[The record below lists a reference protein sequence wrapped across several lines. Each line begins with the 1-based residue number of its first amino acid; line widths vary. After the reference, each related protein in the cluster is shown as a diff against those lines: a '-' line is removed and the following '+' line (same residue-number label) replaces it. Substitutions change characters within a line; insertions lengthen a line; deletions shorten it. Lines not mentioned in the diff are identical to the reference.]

1 MEETVILNFEVDQS
15 KAESQLKKVE
25 GLILDNRKA
34 QQELTKAYK
43 QGTITQEQYIDE
55 NLRLQQNLK
64 KEQDQKRTLTKLL
77 ETESNSRNA
86 IRQRVS
92 ALVKEY
98 DNLNTATATG
108 IKRADQLEKE
118 IAQLNAQLTKGDKAA
133 GLFKNQIG
141 NYPQQFQQ
149 AAQSINVAGV
159 SVGSITSQ
167 LASFATP
174 AGAAIGLVT
183 ALGAAYAKSSRGAK
197 DLEFAQSQVSFAL
210 QRLSNDFANLFSS
223 AEDGEGILTKY
234 VNTYLTIGNYSPI
247 GQALKLFGIDL
258 KDVAEQSKELALIV
272 EQLEDLTREET
283 KIRGE
288 NSERLEQNQELLE
301 LIADEQQSIND
312 RIKASNEIEQNLRDN
327 KIRTLYILN
336 QQLLKLKEIEE
347 ADLDNEKSRDAR
359 LDKEAQIRRESA
371 ALEKQ
376 ITKINKQ
383 QDDLNAKLAKELELR
398 RQAAAAELELFRLD
412 IREANAPNISLA
424 NDPSAAARQETQ
436 EIVQASKDRQ
446 AQFLSEVKTVE
457 FTEKQK
463 REFYLQTAEIQKQL
477 DREELER
484 ERATADGVLAIGS
497 SLAHGL
503 SALAKE
509 GSEEQKALALT
520 GIAFD
525 TAAAIAGGVAASQDI
540 PYPGNLAA
548 MASTIAAVLSAIA
561 QAEAVISGYAEGGWT
576 GPGNKHDVAGVVHA
590 DEYVVPKNVN
600 NSPAAQPHLAA
611 LERMRKGYADG
622 GYVANTNTQSA
633 NNSLLIANA
642 FKNLPPVYASW
653 TEGRAIGRKL
663 EFKENKSRI

>member
-43 QGTITQEQYIDE
+43 QGTITQEEYIDE

-149 AAQSINVAGV
+149 AAQSINIAGT
-159 SVGSITSQ
+159 SIGGITSQ

-234 VNTYLTIGNYSPI
+234 VNTYLTIGNYTPI

-383 QDDLNAKLAKELELR
+383 QDDLNAKLAKEVELR
-398 RQAAAAELELFRLD
+398 RKAAAAELQLFGFEV
-412 IREANAPNISLA
+412 REANAPDISLA
-424 NDPSAAARQETQ
+424 NETAAASGVAADPVIEASKLRQEQ
-436 EIVQASKDRQ
+436 YIKE
-446 AQFLSEVKTVE
+446 LKTVE

-463 REFYLQTAEIQKQL
+463 REFFIESAEIQQQIDRQTFQAAL
-477 DREELER
+477 DFAAGLAGLFKEQTLAYKVFASAETILSTYSA
-484 ERATADGVLAIGS
+484 ATKAYEAAFTPPTAASPALGAAYAGLAIANG
-497 SLAHGL
+497 LAN
-503 SALAKE
+503 LAK
-509 GSEEQKALALT
+509 
-520 GIAFD
+520 IN
-525 TAAAIAGGVAASQDI
+525 GVGFAK
-540 PYPGNLAA
+540 
-548 MASTIAAVLSAIA
+548 
-561 QAEAVISGYAEGGWT
+561 GGWT
-576 GPGNKHDVAGVVHA
+576 GPGDKYDVAGVVHA
-590 DEYVVPKNVN
+590 DEYVVPKSVN

-611 LERMRKGYADG
+611 LERMRGGYADG
-622 GYVANTNTQSA
+622 GFVANRNTAPAQQA
-633 NNSLLIANA
+633 LIMANA
-642 FKNLPPVYASW
+642 LKNLPVPVVSVAEV
-653 TEGRAIGRKL
+653 TRVQ
-663 EFKENKSRI
+663 NRIHARERVSTLRP